1 MRTGFDSTIRE
12 QLQISW
18 SRRIMTTINVFIPK
32 TRKFSQLESEFQ
44 QVVISYQ
51 KTKYRIS
58 GF

>member
-1 MRTGFDSTIRE
+1 
-12 QLQISW
+12 
-18 SRRIMTTINVFIPK
+18 MTTINVFIPK